1 MIKIEGKLAILSDFE
16 KILVVGDLHGD
27 FEIFKKII
35 EIFKNEFERD
45 EKVCLVF
52 LGDYAD
58 RGDFGVEIIEGLMKL
73 KEKYPKNVIALKGN
87 HEDYDDFGNPKFR
100 PCDLIYEV
108 AEKRGIWK
116 DYFEI
121 TLKDFFKSLSIA
133 AIFDKILFVHGG
145 ISSKIKELD
154 NLISPSEIIEEDIL
168 WSDPFEGLG
177 EYTNPRGA
185 GVLFGRDITEKVLK
199 SLSLEKLVRS
209 HQPQKAMNGIFI
221 EHEDKVITINS
232 TRVYGGTP
240 IILVVKKDEIRPI
253 HIL

>member
-1 MIKIEGKLAILSDFE
+1 MIKIEGKLALLSDFE

-116 DYFEI
+116 DYFES
-121 TLKDFFKSLSIA
+121 TLKDFLKSLPIA
-133 AIFDKILFVHGG
+133 AIFDRILFIHGG

-154 NLISPSEIIEEDIL
+154 NLINPAENIEEDIL

-177 EYTNPRGA
+177 EYPNPRGA
-185 GVLFGRDITEKVLK
+185 GVLFGRDISKKVLN
-199 SLSLEKLVRS
+199 SLSLDEIIRS

-221 EHEDKVITINS
+221 EHEGKVITINS

-240 IILVVKKDEIRPI
+240 IILVVKKDEIRTI